1 MQMGCNPIPSKLSG
15 DWGITAADKLL
26 RKLGESDA
34 SNLDLKQPDESDG
47 QTEPKMVLKFGSSGS
62 LQTITKMGRFDP
74 PPKNGNWKMLAWDE
88 TKQLMSIQCTLD
100 GQTTEH
106 DVHFIKTDLIELIPP
121 NMAGTGKRIQFRRM
135 K

>member
-1 MQMGCNPIPSKLSG
+1 LSG
-15 DWGITAADKLL
+15 EWSIAAADKLL

-34 SNLDLKQPDESDG
+34 SNLNLKPMDESDG
-47 QTEPKMVLKFGSSGS
+47 QTAPKMVLKFGSSGS

-74 PPKNGNWKMLAWDE
+74 PPKQGNWKMLAWDE
-88 TKQLMSIQCTLD
+88 TKQMMSIQCTLD

-106 DVHFIKTDLIELIPP
+106 HVHFIETDLIELIPP
-121 NMAGTGKRIQFRRM
+121 NMAGTGGQIRFRRM